1 MPCKPCIEKQQRMR
15 EQLYAQVYGENKETD
30 KKEVTVAQ
38 QISYDDNAKT
48 TEVNSVYEEF
58 KRKLYWA
65 NQN

>member
-30 KKEVTVAQ
+30 KKETVVAQ
-38 QISYDDNAKT
+38 PISYDDNAKT
-48 TEVNSVYEEF
+48 IEVNSVYEEF

>member
-30 KKEVTVAQ
+30 KKETVVTQ
-38 QISYDDNAKT
+38 PISYDDNAKT

-58 KRKLYWA
+58 KRKLY
-65 NQN
+65 

>member
-15 EQLYAQVYGENKETD
+15 EQLYAQVYGENKEVEN
-30 KKEVTVAQ
+30 KETVAVQ
-38 QISYDDNAKT
+38 PSYDDNAT
-48 TEVNSVYEEF
+48 TIEVNSVYEEF

>member
-30 KKEVTVAQ
+30 KKETVAVQ
-38 QISYDDNAKT
+38 PISYDDNAKT

>member
-30 KKEVTVAQ
+30 KKETTVIQ
-38 QISYDDNAKT
+38 PISYDDNAKT

-58 KRKLYWA
+58 KRKLYGN

>member
-1 MPCKPCIEKQQRMR
+1 VIQP
-15 EQLYAQVYGENKETD
+15 
-30 KKEVTVAQ
+30 
-38 QISYDDNAKT
+38 ISYDDNAKT

>member
-30 KKEVTVAQ
+30 KKETVVTQ
-38 QISYDDNAKT
+38 PISYDDNAKT

-58 KRKLYWA
+58 KRKLYWT
-65 NQN
+65 NTN

>member
-15 EQLYAQVYGENKETD
+15 EQLYAQVYGENKVESNAETT
-30 KKEVTVAQ
+30 TVQ
-38 QISYDDNAKT
+38 PISYDDNSKT
-48 TEVNSVYEEF
+48 IEVNSVYEEF

>member
-30 KKEVTVAQ
+30 KKETTVIQ
-38 QISYDDNAKT
+38 PISYDDNAKT

-58 KRKLYWA
+58 KRKLY
-65 NQN
+65 

>member
-30 KKEVTVAQ
+30 KKETVTVQ
-38 QISYDDNAKT
+38 PISYDDNAKT

-58 KRKLYWA
+58 KRKLYGN

>member
-30 KKEVTVAQ
+30 KKETVIVQ
-38 QISYDDNAKT
+38 PISYDDNAKT

>member
-15 EQLYAQVYGENKETD
+15 EQLYAQVYGESKVEPNTE
-30 KKEVTVAQ
+30 TVAIQ
-38 QISYDDNAKT
+38 PISYDDNAKT
-48 TEVNSVYEEF
+48 IEVNSVYEEF